1 MMHPSPFAEDDKQW
15 PGEDVTSTSQ
25 HQIFDKNSIK
35 NQKVC
40 ESKWPTWQVVETKKG
55 AKKDRRTQ
63 PRPRKEEKTLTQCGR
78 TRKMLGFVSSPQ
90 KSAFLIQKRSE
101 IPISHSEEDEENR
114 EFNRNMSERPILID
128 SDVISIDLQI
138 YDDVGSAR
146 SL

>member
-1 MMHPSPFAEDDKQW
+1 M
-15 PGEDVTSTSQ
+15 
-25 HQIFDKNSIK
+25 
-35 NQKVC
+35 C
-40 ESKWPTWQVVETKKG
+40 ESKWPTWQVVEIKKE
-55 AKKDRRTQ
+55 AQKEDDPP
-63 PRPRKEEKTLTQCGR
+63 PRPRKEEKTLTRCGR

-101 IPISHSEEDEENR
+101 IQISHSEEDEENR
-114 EFNRNMSERPILID
+114 EFNRNMPEVPILIN

>member
-1 MMHPSPFAEDDKQW
+1 M
-15 PGEDVTSTSQ
+15 
-25 HQIFDKNSIK
+25 
-35 NQKVC
+35 C
-40 ESKWPTWQVVETKKG
+40 ESKWPTWQVVETKKE

-63 PRPRKEEKTLTQCGR
+63 PRPRKEEKTLTRCGR

-114 EFNRNMSERPILID
+114 EFNRNMSERPIMID

>member
-1 MMHPSPFAEDDKQW
+1 MKPKRKQ
-15 PGEDVTSTSQ
+15 
-25 HQIFDKNSIK
+25 
-35 NQKVC
+35 
-40 ESKWPTWQVVETKKG
+40 
-55 AKKDRRTQ
+55 KKDRRTQ
-63 PRPRKEEKTLTQCGR
+63 PRPRKEEETLTRCGR

-128 SDVISIDLQI
+128 SNVISIDLQI